1 MKILIT
7 GVAGLLG
14 SNLLKELLDR
24 GHQVVGLDDFSLG
37 HSLNVAP
44 FLSHPCFTFVQES
57 ILNIEKLE
65 AVSRDVEVIFHLAA
79 LKIPRY
85 DGYLKTLEVNARG
98 TEYVLECARKHSS
111 RVIFASTDE
120 VYGKNPEASFTEG
133 SALVL
138 GESRV
143 ERWSLA
149 ASKIYGEQLCFAYAD
164 KYNVSIS
171 ILRYS
176 GIYGPTFQLSRL
188 SGVQDVF
195 IYAAL
200 TGQPIPIHGDGT
212 QSRPFTHISDAM
224 DATLKVLETPYADG
238 EVLNI
243 GGGPTISVVN
253 LAYLIWRVTGMTR
266 KPLLRFIPYSDFS
279 RLYEDPQHR
288 LVEGSKARF
297 LLGYAP
303 KISLE
308 EGMRLQAEWVQTH
321 LGTIRESNPTFS
333 LDTAPR
339 PLP

>member
-7 GVAGLLG
+7 GAAGLLG

-24 GHQVVGLDDFSLG
+24 EHQVIGLDDFSFG
-37 HSLNVAP
+37 HSLNIAP
-44 FLSHPCFTFVQES
+44 FLSHPGFTFIQES

-65 AVSRDVEVIFHLAA
+65 SVSRDVEVIFHLAA

-85 DGYLKTLEVNARG
+85 GGYLKTLEVNARG
-98 TEYVLECARKHSS
+98 TEHVLECARKQGS

-120 VYGKNPEASFTEG
+120 VYGKNSESSFSEG
-133 SALVL
+133 STMVL

-143 ERWSLA
+143 ARWSLA
-149 ASKIYGEQLCFAYAD
+149 ASKIYGEHLCFAYAE
-164 KYNVSIS
+164 KYHVPIS

-176 GIYGPTFQLSRL
+176 GIYGPTFQLSSL

-224 DATLKVLETPYADG
+224 DATLKVLDSPNADG

-253 LAYLIWRVTGMTR
+253 LAYLIWRMTGTTR
-266 KPLLRFIPYSDFS
+266 KLLLRFIPYTDFS

-288 LVEGSKARF
+288 VVETSKARY
-297 LLGYAP
+297 LLDYASR
-303 KISLE
+303 ISLE
-308 EGMRLQAEWVQTH
+308 EGMRLQVEWIRTH
-321 LGTIRESNPTFS
+321 LGTIQESNPTFS
-333 LDTAPR
+333 LDMAPH
-339 PLP
+339 PPV